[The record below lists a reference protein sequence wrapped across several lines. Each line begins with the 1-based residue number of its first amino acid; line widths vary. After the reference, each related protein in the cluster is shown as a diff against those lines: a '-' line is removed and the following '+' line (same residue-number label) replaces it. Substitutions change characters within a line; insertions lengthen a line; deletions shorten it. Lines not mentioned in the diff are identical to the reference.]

1 MISSQNGKI
10 IIHVIIFELKIT
22 NNLQF
27 RESDLTVNCKFHTLH
42 VIYLHSFRCCF
53 YCKSFTNELLTN
65 LLCNEIK
72 LTKQ

>member
-27 RESDLTVNCKFHTLH
+27 RESDLTVSINFIH
-42 VIYLHSFRCCF
+42 YM
-53 YCKSFTNELLTN
+53 YN
-65 LLCNEIK
+65 LPA
-72 LTKQ
+72 